1 MKKAILIVVAVPVV
15 AWCVLAIL
23 AVSMERSAVA
33 RPWPNGLGGLD
44 SVAARY
50 PERAAATPAAVA
62 LTRLTVPLGVDITP
76 RADRKPG
83 MPPPSRK
90 DFDAIK
96 MPLHDYLTKQVE
108 RPSTAIDDAPP
119 AVAAYFDAHRA
130 QLDAVRAHI
139 LSGAPIAWTVQLQ
152 RGLDMPIPN
161 LLGHMELARLFVT
174 DALMKAKH
182 GDAAAWDD
190 LHAVW
195 QLDAGLRPR
204 PDLISQLIAL
214 ASTRMTN
221 AAAAKLPL
229 PAPAWLA
236 EVQAFDYRRG
246 IVASM
251 QSEANSWLRFR
262 GEGGVRGF
270 IAGPYIRVSAADA
283 AEHVRTAFVDM
294 AKSNACD
301 VDEDALMQAVKRSI
315 PKWNLLANMG
325 IPNISSLWQRVV
337 RVTPEIELTEKVL
350 QLRRG
355 EMPPATSRCSD
366 GQWLVTRATVKFSRT
381 LREPKTGTHYP
392 LEFAALDLG
401 H

>member
-50 PERAAATPAAVA
+50 PERAAATPAALA
-62 LTRLTVPLGVDITP
+62 LTKLTVPLGVDITP

-96 MPLHDYLTKQVE
+96 APLHDYITRQVE

-119 AVAAYFDAHRA
+119 AVAAYFDVHRA

-152 RGLDMPIPN
+152 HGLDMPIPN
-161 LLGHMELARLFVT
+161 LLGHMELARLFVA
-174 DALMKAKH
+174 DALMKARR
-182 GDAAAWDD
+182 GDATAWED

-195 QLDAGLRPR
+195 QLDAGLRSR

-221 AAAAKLPL
+221 ATAAKLPL

-246 IVASM
+246 IV
-251 QSEANSWLRFR
+251 
-262 GEGGVRGF
+262 RGF

-283 AEHVRTAFVDM
+283 AEHVRIAFVDM

-315 PKWNLLANMG
+315 PKWNLLANIG

-355 EMPPATSRCSD
+355 EMPPSSSRCSD
-366 GQWLVTRATVKFSRT
+366 GQWLVTPATVKFSRT